1 MKSNNNNNNN
11 KSRGTK
17 SQDLVITI
25 IYYVS
30 FVSRI
35 EQLVTTQSFLMGMR
49 FGVGGCG
56 MGKGFSNHGL
66 NESSVESGFLFS
78 LLLKG
83 VFGTVYTVAQHVPR
97 YIAYQIPHL
106 HVWRVETQGF
116 KPK

>member
-78 LLLKG
+78 LWFKEAYLVL
-83 VFGTVYTVAQHVPR
+83 
-97 YIAYQIPHL
+97 YIP
-106 HVWRVETQGF
+106 
-116 KPK
+116 